1 MNHKTLL
8 RCAGLALL
16 LLATPLWVHAHNG
29 VVHGDHDAH
38 HGGFVMMYGDLHCE
52 VVLKPSGVVQLH
64 LTDAMRADLPAAVIS
79 AVTVEIERKGLP
91 PEPVRMAI
99 SAGGDY
105 WEGRSK
111 PVSAAGTSVRA
122 AFVFQREPV
131 VVNLPATAVMG
142 GGAKPAKGKPAGAK
156 TATKPAAVPA
166 AGALDHHG
174 H

>member
-1 MNHKTLL
+1 MNRKALL

-16 LLATPLWVHAHNG
+16 LLSTPLWVRAHNG
-29 VVHGDHDAH
+29 VVHGDHDAR

-52 VVLKPSGVVQLH
+52 VVLKPTGVVQLH
-64 LTDAMRADLPAAVIS
+64 LTDAVRADLPAAVIS
-79 AVTVEIERKGLP
+79 DVAVEIERKGVP

-111 PVSAAGTSVRA
+111 PVSAAGASVRA

-131 VVNLPATAVMG
+131 VVNLPAAAVMG
-142 GGAKPAKGKPAGAK
+142 GGTKPAAPKPAGAK
-156 TATKPAAVPA
+156 SGARPAAAPVT
-166 AGALDHHG
+166 GGMDHHG